1 MILFSKEQRIFHA
14 ERPERDFTI
23 VTNVWIRDSRLSW
36 KARGIL
42 IFLLQLP
49 PDWAVN
55 SEELQTHAS
64 DKKESTIAGLRELVH
79 FGYAELVRERDP
91 ETGRI
96 KQVWNFFETSRKPFV
111 MAAKVSNKKAKSQD
125 IQPTLFDSISGGVE
139 NSPGLDFPVPVDP
152 ASASPELEI
161 PAPVKKP
168 LLSTKDKVRMDQ
180 FLKNQILNT
189 SREKEPP
196 ERSPK
201 ENRNRENQNWNFP
214 VLWLESFQKV
224 YNEEHG
230 IAMGKPLSELKSLE
244 WIYNTTNGD
253 WSQVHIKLQILMQ
266 LRNEDSKFW
275 GRQAVSPETLSKFW
289 ARLFPQDRTKQISKE
304 KIQNKEKIRKESFKK
319 ENQTSNPPTTVFK
332 TSRTLPKSR
341 HECFL
346 LWAKENKL
354 HSASIQFYQENLDP
368 QTYTGGKKILYEKF
382 FNEVAP
388 TLYEDFEDRV
398 EELYQ
403 KEDPHY
409 GAGRKTTCVVLH
421 SNKDAKIE
429 KFPLKDRSYSKCNNE
444 NGLVLVK
451 QQEGVS

>member
-1 MILFSKEQRIFHA
+1 MIPFTKEQRIFHA
-14 ERPERDFTI
+14 ERTERDYTI

-79 FGYAELVRERDP
+79 FGYAELVRERDK

-111 MAAKVSNKKAKSQD
+111 MAPKVSNKKAKYHTD
-125 IQPTLFDSISGGVE
+125 NQPTLFDSISGGVE
-139 NSPGLDFPVPVDP
+139 NPPGLDFPVPVDP
-152 ASASPELEI
+152 ASASPELAN

-168 LLSTKDKVRMDQ
+168 LLSTKDKVLMDQ

-189 SREKEPP
+189 SREKKAP
-196 ERSPK
+196 ERTLK
-201 ENRNRENQNWNFP
+201 ENRNQENQNWNFP
-214 VLWLESFQKV
+214 ILWLESFQKV

-244 WIYNTTNGD
+244 WIYDTTNGD
-253 WSQVHIKLQILMQ
+253 WNQVHFKLQILMQ

-275 GRQAVSPETLSKFW
+275 GKQAVSPETLSKFW
-289 ARLFPQDRTKQISKE
+289 SRLFPQNRTKQISKE
-304 KIQNKEKIRKESFKK
+304 KVHNNENFKKESFKK
-319 ENQTSNPPTTVFK
+319 GNQIHKPPTKVIK
-332 TSRTLPKSR
+332 TNRTLPKNR

-346 LWAKENKL
+346 LWAKEKNL
-354 HSASIQFYQENLDP
+354 HGTSIKFFQENLDP
-368 QTYTGGKKILYEKF
+368 QTYTGDKKILYEKF
-382 FNEVAP
+382 FKEIAP
-388 TLYEDFEDRV
+388 ALYKDFEDTVDEV
-398 EELYQ
+398 EQ
-403 KEDPHY
+403 KGGSHSVAVSKTTRDVLPSNYESKNENFLFKDQSY
-409 GAGRKTTCVVLH
+409 AKRKT
-421 SNKDAKIE
+421 E
-429 KFPLKDRSYSKCNNE
+429 SK
-444 NGLVLVK
+444 LVLVN
-451 QQEGVS
+451 